1 MAAFDKKSFHL
12 ACLCENAFEKGHK
25 TQMRNEEEGTLRL
38 DEVISGGEGNP
49 SHSEGLQVVKKLIP
63 EQVFPQ
69 RNCSLWTSPCWNR
82 YTSRLKLS
90 LGKGVEKCGFFPKVC
105 EYLFPFSFV
114 YYNAYQTVNIYCNLQ
129 QINFPKSSQLVLWQK
144 SVSDFPIVVKP
155 WPFLLLFSVF
165 STSISLNTETEW
177 PNRALSFAL
186 VVIEISL
193 IPGPAGQKWRHASHH
208 PSLPE

>member
-1 MAAFDKKSFHL
+1 MRWSLEEKATPATQRACRWWKSSSQSKYFPKGTAA
-12 ACLCENAFEKGHK
+12 CEQAHA
-25 TQMRNEEEGTLRL
+25 GTGTPLGWSWAWER
-38 DEVISGGEGNP
+38 GWKN
-49 SHSEGLQVVKKLIP
+49 VV
-63 EQVFPQ
+63 
-69 RNCSLWTSPCWNR
+69 
-82 YTSRLKLS
+82 
-90 LGKGVEKCGFFPKVC
+90 FFPKVC
-105 EYLFPFSFV
+105 KYLFPFSFV

-144 SVSDFPIVVKP
+144 SVSDFPVVVKP

-193 IPGPAGQKWRHASHH
+193 IPGPAGQKWRHAFHH
-208 PSLPE
+208 PFLTE